1 MARKRVRIDDL
12 TNQKRAEALSDALPW
27 INLFS
32 GKTFVV
38 KYGGSAMEDPELCK
52 QVVAD
57 IVLLKLVGIRV
68 VLVHGGGKAI
78 SRLMDQLELDVTFK
92 DGLRVTDE
100 HAMRAVQMALVG
112 EVNQMLVS
120 QINAY
125 GEYGVSITGAD
136 GRTLEAVPVSRDLGR
151 VGAISHVN
159 TKLIETVLDE
169 GYIPV
174 IAGVGW
180 APSGAY
186 NINADLAASEIAIA
200 LGADKLI
207 YLSDVDGLYRDFS
220 DKDSLLATLT
230 LDDARELID
239 SDALESGMIPKV
251 RSSVDALEAGVER
264 VHFLN
269 GTYPHSILLEV
280 FTTSGVGTMFKQ
292 NDDGAKG

>member
-1 MARKRVRIDDL
+1 MARKRVRVDDEV
-12 TNQKRAEALSDALPW
+12 NQRRAEALADTLPW
-27 INLFS
+27 INEHV

-57 IVLLKLVGIRV
+57 IVLMKLVGIRV

-78 SRLMDQLELDVTFK
+78 SRLMSELDLAVAFK

-100 HAMRAVQMALVG
+100 AAMRAVQMALVG

-120 QINAY
+120 QINTY

-136 GRTLEAVPVSRDLGR
+136 GRTLEAVPISSDLGR
-151 VGAISHVN
+151 VGAVSHVN
-159 TKLIETVLDE
+159 TKLIETVLDQ

-186 NINADLAASEIAIA
+186 NINADLAASDVAIA
-200 LGADKLI
+200 LKADKLI

-220 DKDSLLATLT
+220 DKDSLLSSLT
-230 LDDARELID
+230 LDDARELIE
-239 SDALESGMIPKV
+239 SGTLESGMIPKV
-251 RSSVDALEAGVER
+251 RSSADALEAGVDR

-280 FTTSGVGTMFKQ
+280 FTTSGIGTMFKQ
-292 NDDGAKG
+292 NEN